1 MKLNRKW
8 LNEEFVDLSGV
19 PDREFVE
26 TMTIAGQKVE
36 TYERLDTELRN
47 VVVGRVVSITR
58 HTNSDHMWVCQIDVG
73 AGEPVQI
80 VTGAQNVHEG
90 DLVPVAQHNSWLPD
104 GVHITKGKLRGEVSN
119 GMLCSLKELGLT
131 LNDFPYAIEDGI
143 WILQEDCK
151 PGDDINTVIGNDDT
165 VVDFEITN
173 NRPDCYSILGLA
185 REAAAAFNKP
195 MRHHDPVVRGGAA
208 GELSELLEVE
218 VPAEDLCR
226 RYTAR
231 MVRNVK
237 IAPSPKWLRQ
247 RLRANGVRPINNI
260 VDITNYVMLEYG
272 QPMHAF
278 DYRYVGSGKI
288 IVRRSEPGEVL
299 TTLDGN
305 VRTLTPGMLVIADET
320 KPIGLAGIMGGE
332 NSEIMDDTVD
342 VVFESANFNGTSI
355 RQTALALGMRTEASG
370 KFEKNIDPLL
380 TLPAVDRAC
389 ELVELLG
396 TGEVMD
402 GIIDVLN
409 DIPEPRTIE
418 LEPDRINALLGTDI
432 SEADMVEYLRRL
444 EIPVEGHEIRVPSWR
459 PDLVGMA
466 DIAEEVGRL
475 FGYNNIPTTTFRGA
489 ATEGGYTEAMKL
501 ENRAGSLCRS
511 LGYSE
516 ILTYSFVSPSIFDQ
530 IRLPEDSSL
539 RNAMRIQNPLGE
551 DASIMRTVALPSM
564 LAILARNN
572 AYHNDAVKLYELAKV
587 YLPKPGQILP
597 DEPKHLVLG
606 TYGEHE
612 DFFKMK
618 GEIEAFLR
626 GMNVPEARY
635 TAEKHDP
642 TFHPGRCA
650 RVSVGGVDLG
660 CFGQIHPL
668 VARSYGID
676 GEIFAAELNFTVL
689 LSLQLPEKTY
699 TPLPKYPA
707 VTRDIAVV
715 CDEAVTVAALSDC
728 IRAAG
733 GKLLR
738 SVELFDIY
746 RGKGIASGSKSA
758 AFRLTLRAD
767 DRTLTDADS
776 DGVVSAV
783 LAALEKELNAK
794 LR

>member
-36 TYERLDTELRN
+36 TYERLDAELRN

-90 DLVPVAQHNSWLPD
+90 DLVPVAQHNSWLPG

-151 PGDDINTVIGNDDT
+151 PGDDINTVIGSDDT

-288 IVRRSEPGEVL
+288 IVRRSEPGEAL

-402 GIIDVLN
+402 GVIDVLN

-676 GEIFAAELNFTVL
+676 GEIFAAELNFTAL

>member
-36 TYERLDTELRN
+36 TYERLDAELRN

-90 DLVPVAQHNSWLPD
+90 DLVPVAQHNSWLPG

-195 MRHHDPVVRGGAA
+195 MCHHDPVVRGGAA

-396 TGEVMD
+396 AGEVMD
-402 GIIDVLN
+402 GVIDVLN

-676 GEIFAAELNFTVL
+676 GEIFAAELNFTAL

-728 IRAAG
+728 IRTAG

>member
-36 TYERLDTELRN
+36 TYERLDAELRN

-90 DLVPVAQHNSWLPD
+90 DLVPVAQHNSWLPG

-288 IVRRSEPGEVL
+288 VVRRSEPGEVL

-396 TGEVMD
+396 AGEVMD
-402 GIIDVLN
+402 GVIDVLN

-466 DIAEEVGRL
+466 DIAEEGGRL

-635 TAEKHDP
+635 TAEKHNP

-676 GEIFAAELNFTVL
+676 GEIFAAELNFTAL

>member
-36 TYERLDTELRN
+36 TYERLDAELRN
-47 VVVGRVVSITR
+47 VAVGRVVSITR

-90 DLVPVAQHNSWLPD
+90 DLVPVAQHNSWLPG
-104 GVHITKGKLRGEVSN
+104 GVHITKGKLRGEISN

-151 PGDDINTVIGNDDT
+151 PGDDINSVIGNDDT
-165 VVDFEITN
+165 VVDCEITN

-288 IVRRSEPGEVL
+288 IVRRSEPGETL

-396 TGEVMD
+396 AGEVMD
-402 GIIDVLN
+402 GVIDVLN

-676 GEIFAAELNFTVL
+676 GEIFAAELNFTAL

-715 CDEAVTVAALSDC
+715 CGEAVTVAALSDC

>member
-36 TYERLDTELRN
+36 TYERLDAELRN

-80 VTGAQNVHEG
+80 VTGAQNVHDG
-90 DLVPVAQHNSWLPD
+90 DLVPVAQHNSWLPG

-288 IVRRSEPGEVL
+288 IVRRSEPGETL

-396 TGEVMD
+396 AGEVMD
-402 GIIDVLN
+402 GVIDVLN

-676 GEIFAAELNFTVL
+676 GEIFAAELNFTAL

>member
-36 TYERLDTELRN
+36 TYERLDAELRN

-90 DLVPVAQHNSWLPD
+90 DLVPVAQHNSWLPG

-151 PGDDINTVIGNDDT
+151 PGDDINTVIGSDDT

-288 IVRRSEPGEVL
+288 IVRRSEPGEAL

-396 TGEVMD
+396 AGEVMD
-402 GIIDVLN
+402 GVIDVLN

-676 GEIFAAELNFTVL
+676 GEIFAAELNFTAL

-728 IRAAG
+728 IRTAG